1 MERED
6 GRTATGWRAGGQ
18 AGEHSGCGGGRGET
32 HMWRPSVRPNIR
44 DRLFLVP
51 VLHLRSLSPAGST
64 SAAAPPD
71 ALPLPL
77 ALGRSIHPPYCC
89 PASVSY
95 ILSSGKQRRR
105 RVRTDGRRPRR
116 WEEES
121 HFSYCFIIRVV
132 NDGVVDTARE
142 EGEGEANRGEERRR
156 AKFHKHVQ
164 LIPRDIR
171 ARIGS

>member
-1 MERED
+1 MASIRPSQHPRPSFPRPRPSLEIIV
-6 GRTATGWRAGGQ
+6 AGGVDF
-18 AGEHSGCGGGRGET
+18 GRRTTG
-32 HMWRPSVRPNIR
+32 
-44 DRLFLVP
+44 
-51 VLHLRSLSPAGST
+51 RS
-64 SAAAPPD
+64 APP
-71 ALPLPL
+71 AR
-77 ALGRSIHPPYCC
+77 ARSFDPSPYCC

-156 AKFHKHVQ
+156 AKFNKHVH

>member
-6 GRTATGWRAGGQ
+6 GRTAAGWRPASGRAFGVRGRERRDTHVASIRPSQHPRPSFPRPRPSLEIIVAGGVDF
-18 AGEHSGCGGGRGET
+18 GRRTTGRSAPPARARSFDPSPLLLPSFSELHPLIGET
-32 HMWRPSVRPNIR
+32 
-44 DRLFLVP
+44 
-51 VLHLRSLSPAGST
+51 
-64 SAAAPPD
+64 APTT
-71 ALPLPL
+71 
-77 ALGRSIHPPYCC
+77 
-89 PASVSY
+89 
-95 ILSSGKQRRR
+95 
-105 RVRTDGRRPRR
+105 RTDGRRPRR
-116 WEEES
+116 WEES

-142 EGEGEANRGEERRR
+142 EGGGEANRGEERRR